1 MLSLLID
8 DLATEPHS
16 YSTSLQFRQK
26 KHIIG
31 AEDRHL
37 LQVKIM
43 LRQKAS
49 SKMSH
54 KYHKRERERER
65 ERGHLTQGPDE
76 NRKLKEN
83 LSLNLRLL
91 RFLPKIIIKRKK
103 YAIYVYRRGPFI
115 HN

>member
-65 ERGHLTQGPDE
+65 GHLTQGPDE

-103 YAIYVYRRGPFI
+103 YVYRRGPFI

>member
-54 KYHKRERERER
+54 KYHKRERER
-65 ERGHLTQGPDE
+65 GHLTQGPDE